1 MTSRVTL
8 PLSKLGPVMAKKR
21 FLPLALVLWFLPFCC
36 SGGTGGGI
44 SWETDYS
51 EALGAAIDQEKP
63 MMAYF
68 TTSW

>member
-1 MTSRVTL
+1 
-8 PLSKLGPVMAKKR
+8 MAKKR